1 MSKRPL
7 VVYGLIAGLG
17 LAAVILI
24 SFLGANQRE
33 DILLAEEGGEV
44 EEQQEGETANS
55 PEDVFKS
62 NCASCHG
69 EDLSVGGVPDLTQIG
84 GKLSADEIKEIIL
97 NGTDSD
103 AKSSN
108 ERTEQEVEELVK
120 LLEEKK

>member
-69 EDLSVGGVPDLTQIG
+69 EDLSGGGGPDLTQIG

-97 NGTDSD
+97 NGTESGAMPPIDLPD
-103 AKSSN
+103 PEA
-108 ERTEQEVEELVK
+108 EELAK
-120 LLEEKK
+120 WLEEKK